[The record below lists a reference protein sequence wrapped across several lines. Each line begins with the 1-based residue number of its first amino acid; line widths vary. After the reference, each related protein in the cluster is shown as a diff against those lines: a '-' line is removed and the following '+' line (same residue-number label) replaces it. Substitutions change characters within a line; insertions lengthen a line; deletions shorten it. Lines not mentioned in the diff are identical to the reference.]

1 MAHPYRA
8 YYITFI
14 LSLAMCAVRP
24 ATAAEGWSL
33 DSCLARAI
41 QGNPELRAAD
51 RDLEAA
57 RARIRQARALEP
69 PLFSFEAG
77 KLGTSVS
84 ADERE
89 QSWRLS
95 QALPLP
101 NQRSKSVTVASLDA
115 EVVALDRE
123 ATRLRL
129 RGDVIRSY
137 RRFQGDI
144 LTLRVLESLQGTTRG
159 IEELTNVRLG
169 TGAARY
175 LDVLRARVERGRLEN
190 DLVEARRSLA
200 EHRRTLNLLMARDP
214 DAALEP
220 ADSLSFT
227 PLQESL
233 PAILDEAR
241 RTRPRVRATL
251 LRSRREEA
259 ALSLARSNFLPT
271 PELGVGLDRV
281 PGISAPGFGGSLA
294 LTLPFAPWTDRRAR
308 VAEGRALAG
317 GAQARHEAAA
327 RSLEAAI
334 RTAYEGARAAEAQ
347 ASLFERM
354 LLRDATDAVQSATRG
369 YQYGQA
375 SGTDLF
381 ESLRTLRTVQLE
393 RIRALLNYE
402 LALVDLQTTE

>member
-1 MAHPYRA
+1 MAHPYRP
-8 YYITFI
+8 YFI
-14 LSLAMCAVRP
+14 ASILGLAICAVRP
-24 ATAAEGWSL
+24 AAAAEGWTL
-33 DSCLARAI
+33 DSCLARALH
-41 QGNPELRAAD
+41 GNPELRAAD

-57 RARIRQARALEP
+57 RARIRQARALESP
-69 PLFSFEAG
+69 VLSVEVG

-84 ADERE
+84 SEERE
-89 QSWRLS
+89 QSWRVS

-101 NQRSKSVTVASLDA
+101 SQRSRAGNVASLDA
-115 EVVALDRE
+115 ELAALDRE
-123 ATRLRL
+123 AVWLRL
-129 RGDVIRSY
+129 RGEVVRSY
-137 RRFQGDI
+137 RRLQGDI

-200 EHRRTLNLLMARDP
+200 EHRRSLNFLMARDS

-220 ADSLSFT
+220 ADSLGFT
-227 PLQESL
+227 PLPDSL
-233 PAILDEAR
+233 PAILVDAR
-241 RTRPRVRATL
+241 RMRPRVRAARL
-251 LRSRREEA
+251 HLQREEA
-259 ALSLARSNFLPT
+259 GLSLARSNLLPT
-271 PELGVGLDRV
+271 PEIAAGMDRV
-281 PGISAPGFGGSLA
+281 PGISTPGFGGSIA

-308 VAEGRALAG
+308 VAEGKALAG
-317 GAQARHEAAA
+317 GAGARKEAAE
-327 RSLEAAI
+327 RSLEAAV

-347 ASLFERM
+347 AALFDRS

-375 SGTDLF
+375 DGTDLF

-402 LALVDLQTTE
+402 LALIDLQTTE